1 MKLPG
6 KILIVDDDPE
16 DQEFLLEALTEI
28 WPQADNV
35 TKNDGAEALEYI
47 EKNPPP
53 PSIIFLDLNMPLV
66 NGFEFLSKYKK
77 NSDYHQSHIIIYTT
91 SSHPH
96 DKAKTKEL
104 GANHYLTKVADMGVL
119 KKKIRQAVENVF

>member
-1 MKLPG
+1 MKLPA

-53 PSIIFLDLNMPLV
+53 PSLIFLDLNMPLV
-66 NGFEFLSKYKK
+66 NGFEFLSKFKK
-77 NSDYHQSHIIIYTT
+77 RFNWFPRHCHSI
-91 SSHPH
+91 SSRRR
-96 DKAKTKEL
+96 L
-104 GANHYLTKVADMGVL
+104 
-119 KKKIRQAVENVF
+119 